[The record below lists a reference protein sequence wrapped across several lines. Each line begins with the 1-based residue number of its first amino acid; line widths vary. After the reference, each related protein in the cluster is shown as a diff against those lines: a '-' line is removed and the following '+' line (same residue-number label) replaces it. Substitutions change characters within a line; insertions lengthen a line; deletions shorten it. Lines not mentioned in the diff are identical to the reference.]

1 MRDLKHR
8 AAFEQQGETYVRMLA
23 EQTDY
28 VGKEARAWLGE
39 QQVKREE
46 EAAKLR
52 DAREEETLRLARAA
66 NEIAARSVKIAWIG
80 AGIAALAVIVTAL
93 VAILS

>member
-8 AAFEQQGETYVRMLA
+8 AAFEQHGETYVRILA

-39 QQVKREE
+39 QQAKREE
-46 EAAKLR
+46 DAAKLR

-80 AGIAALAVIVTAL
+80 AGIAALAVVVTAL
-93 VAILS
+93 IAILS